1 MAASKHSS
9 KSKKPMEEEMHWQ
22 IDKGKNFQ
30 RQQLWPVSQ
39 ETSMSGRPFKMIKNP
54 ESQHH
59 SFQSSVSS
67 SHHALFPSPVSYGTP
82 TYSGFS
88 SFPSPSSSP
97 TLSTVIFPLA
107 LDGTQQSTESLH
119 QLRSHE
125 TPLFRPTLHQNQ
137 QQMISFSAQY
147 PQKNAGQLGAFQN
160 PLHHWNETS
169 NLSPSGSMTMMVNK
183 SGQDYRDAALFRP
196 LLHPYSTTKLYRGV
210 RQRHWGKWVA
220 EIRLPRKRTRLWLG
234 TFDTAEYAAMA
245 YDREAY
251 KLRGDNAKLNFP
263 ELFLSKNKGNT
274 PELQLPHHPQP
285 EGENFEED
293 SGIGSSE
300 GIASDGVQGNVENS
314 DKSSQLL
321 LSDFEAWFNA
331 IPEGSVWDDLDI
343 HFGSVHYNSDQ
354 PENAAPS
361 SSSSFLPF
369 I

>member
-22 IDKGKNFQ
+22 IDKDKNFQ

-39 ETSMSGRPFKMIKNP
+39 ETSMSGRSFKMIKNP
-54 ESQHH
+54 ESQHY

-67 SHHALFPSPVSYGTP
+67 SHNALFPSPVSYGTP
-82 TYSGFS
+82 AYSGFS

-107 LDGTQQSTESLH
+107 LDGSHQSTESLH

-125 TPLFRPTLHQNQ
+125 KPLFRPTLHQNQ

-210 RQRHWGKWVA
+210 RQRHW
-220 EIRLPRKRTRLWLG
+220 
-234 TFDTAEYAAMA
+234 AMA

-263 ELFLSKNKGNT
+263 ELFLSKNKENT